1 MLTLTKIEAARRQLE
16 VASRLFVSQGDLL
29 AVHTLCGAAEE
40 ILGALC
46 ERSGKIH
53 AFERMRAEAEARF
66 GRQVKP
72 QELSS
77 LVNASRNALKHAH
90 IPTEDTLQ
98 YDPDH
103 AIGMLFRAL
112 VNYQVLTGALT
123 APMEEALS
131 HLRTIVPQLAPSQ
144 PEEPSL
150 R

>member
-16 VASRLFVSQGDLL
+16 VASRLFVSQDDLL

-46 ERSGKIH
+46 ERSEKVH
-53 AFERMRAEAEARF
+53 VFEKMRAEAEARV
-66 GRQVKP
+66 GHQVKP
-72 QELSS
+72 DKLSH

-90 IPTEDTLQ
+90 NPMEDTFQ

-112 VNYQVLTGALT
+112 MNYQVLTGALT
-123 APMEEALS
+123 TPMEGALS
-131 HLRTIVPQLAPSQ
+131 QLRTIVPQLAPSR
-144 PEEPSL
+144 PPTSL